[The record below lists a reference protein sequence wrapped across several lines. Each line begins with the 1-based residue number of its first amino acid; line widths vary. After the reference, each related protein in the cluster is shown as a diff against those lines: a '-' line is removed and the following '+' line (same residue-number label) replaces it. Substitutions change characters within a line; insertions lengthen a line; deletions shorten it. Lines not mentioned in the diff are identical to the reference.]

1 MGVTGLWSVVD
12 GVGHPINLETLNN
25 QVIAIDLS
33 LWVNQAIKG
42 FRHRNGQPNQTGV
55 CLRRYVS
62 STQAQHNREESRTVF
77 VFDGMCPQLKR
88 NTIAK
93 RAEQRVKAVDKSRE
107 SSVKVLHKYLSSQL
121 SSSAAKQLLSS
132 ESLPSLESSLYP
144 MPDNSDFKI
153 CEELNELNES
163 DKNGSDGDS
172 ESEDDSN
179 RPVAHSYRNIQN
191 LDLIDVNSEEIK
203 SLPLD
208 IRYEVLTELKAK
220 YKGYR
225 NQELMPTESNDF
237 SKYQMQKLLKKRKLQ
252 SKIEQTISELNGQH
266 SEEVIEKFDKKDFY
280 FESQS
285 TAGRLMSDENTR
297 FVFIKKS
304 QTTSSLMSTEGKN
317 LETKMTAITAQI
329 PSTSKSSVTDILHD
343 INSGHSD
350 DKELDVNPIN
360 NANNFITNE
369 YDFNSDIPFN
379 ELHETIE
386 ISDES
391 DVESDQQLNVNNCN
405 KNEIKSKSCEIQP
418 PIDSNLF
425 TKIKTVIEVSSDSD
439 NDFVE
444 VYPPSDNSLCQS
456 LDSSL
461 KETETLE
468 LNQKSSQLIEEDDS
482 FDSFNG
488 SDDICID
495 FNTQT
500 MSLPEK
506 NQFSVETEKTPNQSE
521 PSSSQSMP
529 SDSISREELM
539 ESIRD
544 VNKQNRM
551 ANKTTDT
558 MMSDCQE
565 LLKLFGIPFIVSPTE
580 AEAQCAALE
589 MLGLTDGTIT
599 DDSDVLLFGAQTV
612 YKNFF
617 TSSKFVELFKSVD
630 IESRYGLSR
639 SSMICIALLCG
650 SDYTDGVDG
659 VGAVTAAEILSEFP
673 GNGLKPLVDFKDWL
687 TSKQKCKDKRPENS
701 IRAKFLKIR
710 LNDSF
715 PNRVIFDA
723 YMSPTVD
730 NSKEKF
736 LWSMP
741 QLEELR
747 RYASLRFG
755 WSSTKT
761 DSILLPV
768 LKKVNE
774 KQSQMTID
782 NYFKV
787 QVQPKDTA
795 ILSKRLNTAI
805 NKLRGKESESTANP
819 LVPNKTNSLS
829 QKVKN
834 QRTKRKVN
842 VNKSKP
848 IARGKKVLKSTARHQ
863 TPQEVNLSESST
875 DSE

>member
-25 QVIAIDLS
+25 KVIAIDLS

-42 FRHRNGQPNQTGV
+42 FRHRNGQPVDNAHVLGLFHRV
-55 CLRRYVS
+55 CKLLFYRIKP
-62 STQAQHNREESRTVF
+62 VF

-121 SSSAAKQLLSS
+121 SSSSAKQLLSS

-163 DKNGSDGDS
+163 DKDDSEGDS
-172 ESEDDSN
+172 ESDDDSN

-350 DKELDVNPIN
+350 DKELD
-360 NANNFITNE
+360 
-369 YDFNSDIPFN
+369 
-379 ELHETIE
+379 
-386 ISDES
+386 
-391 DVESDQQLNVNNCN
+391 
-405 KNEIKSKSCEIQP
+405 IKSKSCEIQP

-444 VYPPSDNSLCQS
+444 VCPPSDTSLCQS

-482 FDSFNG
+482 FDSFDA

-506 NQFSVETEKTPNQSE
+506 NQLSVETEKTPNQSE
-521 PSSSQSMP
+521 PSTSQAML

-551 ANKTTDT
+551 ANQTTDT

-673 GNGLKPLVDFKDWL
+673 GNGLKPL
-687 TSKQKCKDKRPENS
+687 KCKDKRPENS

-768 LKKVNE
+768 LKK
-774 KQSQMTID
+774 SQMTID

-819 LVPNKTNSLS
+819 LVSNKTNALS

-834 QRTKRKVN
+834 QRTKRKTN